1 MASSITGPGSDCR
14 HAHSH
19 ETSCIPECT
28 CSLDSQ
34 SHSFLMMIRLD
45 LTIVNRKLALQVP
58 HVRSVKP
65 ATDRSDHVSHDV
77 QEFRG

>member
-14 HAHSH
+14 RAHIH
-19 ETSCIPECT
+19 QTFCIPECT
-28 CSLDSQ
+28 CFLDSQ
-34 SHSFLMMIRLD
+34 SHLFLMMIRLD

-58 HVRSVKP
+58 HVRGIKP
-65 ATDRSDHVSHDV
+65 ATDRFDHVSQDV